1 MAINSSKV
9 DEEQKEVLKSATIRR
24 LFSYLKNYKRQV
36 AVVLVVLAVTIA
48 ISTVNPLLLEYAI
61 DVNIAQKDWRGL
73 VALCVFMVVINL
85 VYAAG
90 VRLRMLLMA
99 RITNNI
105 LLEIRDELYTH
116 IQTLSF
122 SFFDTRP
129 AGKILARIIGDVNSL
144 KDVLNDGVTKLIPN
158 ILTIIAILVIMM
170 IKNIWLSLSAILVLP
185 LIAVGMFISSLTESQ
200 LVAAIVTIVVDVAL
214 LLVDSLASLMPTTSL
229 QNLIMGLSMAD
240 HYGNFTMGILDFAD
254 AFFFLSI
261 IALFIFLTSRVLEKR
276 RWG

>member
-1 MAINSSKV
+1 MPMSASLASPGPFTAQPMTATFMFLSIFETLCFFFFLDNLAVGSAELRYVYSMLFTCSALLMPILTMRMLSEDKR
-9 DEEQKEVLKSATIRR
+9 QKTDQVLLTAPIG
-24 LFSYLKNYKRQV
+24 LFSLLMGKFL
-36 AVVLVVLAVTIA
+36 AALLVYVIA
-48 ISTVNPLLLEYAI
+48 ISITLAYALVLSVFVSLNWAVIISSYFGILLL
-61 DVNIAQKDWRGL
+61 G
-73 VALCVFMVVINL
+73 
-85 VYAAG
+85 AA
-90 VRLRMLLMA
+90 
-99 RITNNI
+99 
-105 LLEIRDELYTH
+105 
-116 IQTLSF
+116 
-122 SFFDTRP
+122 
-129 AGKILARIIGDVNSL
+129 
-144 KDVLNDGVTKLIPN
+144 
-158 ILTIIAILVIMM
+158 
-170 IKNIWLSLSAILVLP
+170 

>member
-48 ISTVNPLLLEYAI
+48 ISTVTPLLLEYAN

-99 RITNNI
+99 RSTFFFNDYASY
-105 LLEIRDELYTH
+105 EIYTH

-170 IKNIWLSLSAILVLP
+170 IKYIWLSLSAIRVLP
-185 LIAVGMFISSLTESQ
+185 LSAITPVVGAPVIIY
-200 LVAAIVTIVVDVAL
+200 VIVN
-214 LLVDSLASLMPTTSL
+214 
-229 QNLIMGLSMAD
+229 Q
-240 HYGNFTMGILDFAD
+240 
-254 AFFFLSI
+254 
-261 IALFIFLTSRVLEKR
+261 KR
-276 RWG
+276 IQYFN

>member
-1 MAINSSKV
+1 MFFWVSGFFFFLDILAVGSAELRYVYSMLFTCSALLMPILTMRMLSEDKR
-9 DEEQKEVLKSATIRR
+9 QKTDQVLLTAPIG
-24 LFSYLKNYKRQV
+24 LFSLLMGKFL
-36 AVVLVVLAVTIA
+36 AALLVYVIA
-48 ISTVNPLLLEYAI
+48 ISITLAYA
-61 DVNIAQKDWRGL
+61 L
-73 VALCVFMVVINL
+73 VLSVFVSLNWAVINGEKET
-85 VYAAG
+85 G
-90 VRLRMLLMA
+90 V
-99 RITNNI
+99 
-105 LLEIRDELYTH
+105 
-116 IQTLSF
+116 TLHYMTEKP
-122 SFFDTRP
+122 DN
-129 AGKILARIIGDVNSL
+129 GDILAQEKFAMG
-144 KDVLNDGVTKLIPN
+144 
-158 ILTIIAILVIMM
+158 A
-170 IKNIWLSLSAILVLP
+170 A